1 MLTDNEAKKANK
13 EALKRL
19 IRLVTEAQNIDK
31 QVRAAKTAAEKAS
44 EKLKNLIQKQ
54 DEIDEKL
61 RKLSPDRPDVTDTDD
76 EPTENYSQPHSFS

>member
-1 MLTDNEAKKANK
+1 MLHADEAKKANR
-13 EALKRL
+13 EALKKL
-19 IRLVTEAQNIDK
+19 IKLVNDAQNINK
-31 QVRAAKTAAEKAS
+31 QVRAAQIAVEKAS

-54 DEIDEKL
+54 DEIDEQL

>member
-31 QVRAAKTAAEKAS
+31 QVRAAQIAAEKAN
-44 EKLKNLIQKQ
+44 EKLKNLLRKQ
-54 DEIDEKL
+54 DEIDEQL

-76 EPTENYSQPHSFS
+76 ETENYSQPHPFS

>member
-1 MLTDNEAKKANK
+1 MLDNEAKKANK

-19 IRLVTEAQNIDK
+19 IKLVTEAQNIDK
-31 QVRAAKTAAEKAS
+31 QVRAAQITVEKAS
-44 EKLKNLIQKQ
+44 EKLKNLLQKQ
-54 DEIDEKL
+54 GEIDEQL